1 MAIGIKGEGYKVSES
16 QAGQIESAARN
27 VSEEKCSSAQEMPVN
42 TNENE
47 QHSKGAREIATSK
60 KADAQ
65 LQAMSLQIQLNAS
78 SALSEPGNNNVQQL
92 AQSSSDESPVDSKA
106 YAQQNYSDSLTKIQN
121 PYESLREEIADER
134 EGSENSTKADE
145 TLAELITEG
154 ESEPFKIDMQQI
166 YQDYQKE
173 SHTLDAILKDNDDS
187 KRQILKNTKD

>member
-27 VSEEKCSSAQEMPVN
+27 VPEEKSASAQEMPVN

-92 AQSSSDESPVDSKA
+92 AQPSSDEGRV
-106 YAQQNYSDSLTKIQN
+106 DSLTKTQN
-121 PYESLREEIADER
+121 PYESLREKIADER
-134 EGSENSTKADE
+134 ESSENSTTADE
-145 TLAELITEG
+145 TRAEPST
-154 ESEPFKIDMQQI
+154 ESESDPFQLDLKSAI
-166 YQDYQKE
+166 QDYQQASNLLSNTLKQAQQDKE
-173 SHTLDAILKDNDDS
+173 KIIKNS
-187 KRQILKNTKD
+187 KA